1 MRIQVLTVILTSVIS
16 LSAMAQD
23 NNGAI
28 VINIDDDVC
37 GWFTP
42 TTFSLGRIDAML
54 NSSGNFLISCHGEVV
69 EGELPDQAIVGIST
83 AEEPLGVCSLGSF
96 ATLDWQI
103 TVTPSGKSK
112 FTCHGFVD

>member
-1 MRIQVLTVILTSVIS
+1 MRIQVLMVILTSAIS
-16 LSAMAQD
+16 VSAMAQD
-23 NNGAI
+23 NNAAI

-37 GWFTP
+37 GWDTP

-69 EGELPDQAIVGIST
+69 EGELPDQAVVGIST
-83 AEEPLGVCSLGSF
+83 AQEPLGVCSLGSF
-96 ATLDWQI
+96 ATLDWQV